1 MKTSQNFSKWSISRA
16 VGRFENPGV
25 LLLFGGHNL
34 PSDLPPLVKIGLTD
48 LPKSRGATPRDD
60 WPEFSSLITRN
71 AMIYVTNFFNHR

>member
-16 VGRFENPGV
+16 VGRSENPGV

-48 LPKSRGATPRDD
+48 LPKSGGATPRDERPD
-60 WPEFSSLITRN
+60 FLNLKTKEILTEQ
-71 AMIYVTNFFNHR
+71 